1 MGKPFVKKYQFSF
14 DPDKKMIFFFNN
26 IQMKDNDFYNNQSS
40 FIIIIIIVIGTFIFI
55 CLIFFLSVKL
65 YLIKRMNRTKK
76 AYELEDE
83 YEYISKNDKTY
94 IINDN

>member
-1 MGKPFVKKYQFSF
+1 
-14 DPDKKMIFFFNN
+14 
-26 IQMKDNDFYNNQSS
+26 
-40 FIIIIIIVIGTFIFI
+40 
-55 CLIFFLSVKL
+55 
-65 YLIKRMNRTKK
+65 MNRTKK